1 MTNCPNKM
9 EQLAPNCP
17 IHMRN

>member
-17 IHMRN
+17 IHLRN